1 MKMVRYNPKNF
12 GAFDGLLDRFFQNE
26 FELNDLPK
34 SFRPQVDIAETEKA
48 FEIEVS
54 VPGIN
59 KEDFKIDFNEGKLT
73 ISGERKQSEEK
84 DGKNYHTRETRYG
97 SFARSFQ
104 LPDSVDEAKI
114 KASYDNGILSL
125 HIPKDEKKTLSR
137 TIKVS

>member
-1 MKMVRYNPKNF
+1 MVRYNPKNF
-12 GAFDGLLDRFFQNE
+12 GTFDNLLDRFFHNE
-26 FELNDLPK
+26 FELNHLSK
-34 SFRPQVDIAETEKA
+34 SFRPQVDISETEKA

-73 ISGERKQSEEK
+73 ISGERKQTEEK
-84 DGKNYHTRETRYG
+84 DTKNYHTRETKYG

-114 KASYDNGILSL
+114 KASYENGILSL
-125 HIPKDEKKTLSR
+125 VIPKDEKKSLSR